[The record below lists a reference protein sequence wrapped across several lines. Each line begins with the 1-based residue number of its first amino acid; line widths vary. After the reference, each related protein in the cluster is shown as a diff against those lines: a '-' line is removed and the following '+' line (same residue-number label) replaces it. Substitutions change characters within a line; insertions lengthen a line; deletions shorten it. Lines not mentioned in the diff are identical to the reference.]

1 MQPER
6 ESVSETV
13 KMDESHASFRDGHKI
28 ENIGTV
34 EADDIKDAVSD
45 NEDDED
51 IEDNEME
58 EEWNEYM
65 KEEEQFEN
73 KKEKTKEKDRIA
85 GNLTFGLYFRKC
97 NVSKSYKEKWI

>member
-1 MQPER
+1 
-6 ESVSETV
+6 
-13 KMDESHASFRDGHKI
+13 MDESHAFSRDGSKI
-28 ENIGTV
+28 ENIGTI
-34 EADDIKDAVSD
+34 EADEIKDAVSD

-85 GNLTFGLYFRKC
+85 GNLTFG
-97 NVSKSYKEKWI
+97 

>member
-1 MQPER
+1 
-6 ESVSETV
+6 
-13 KMDESHASFRDGHKI
+13 MDESHAPSRDGTII

-34 EADDIKDAVSD
+34 EADIKDAVSD

-73 KKEKTKEKDRIA
+73 KKEKIRKE
-85 GNLTFGLYFRKC
+85 T
-97 NVSKSYKEKWI
+97 S